1 MFEPVKPGKI
11 TKYFHEIIT
20 TTDRPTNV
28 RAYPLKTGEAT
39 EFVKEE
45 LKKLLQED
53 YIEESKSS
61 PYQAPILVV
70 PKKGADGK
78 TKKRLCIDY
87 SSLNKITKKDG
98 YNMPMLDDSLRT
110 GDAKWFTKIDLASA
124 FWHTRTTKRS
134 RKDCV

>member
-1 MFEPVKPGKI
+1 
-11 TKYFHEIIT
+11 
-20 TTDRPTNV
+20 
-28 RAYPLKTGEAT
+28 
-39 EFVKEE
+39 E

-53 YIEESKSS
+53 YIESKSS

-87 SSLNKITKKDG
+87 RSLNKITKKDG

-110 GDAKWFTKIDLASA
+110 GDAKWFTKIDVASA
-124 FWHTRTTKRS
+124 FWQIPVLPRDREKTAHSFQGKMLIWRVMPF
-134 RKDCV
+134 KDSWTCSSHNTSI